1 MASLTIS
8 NDTLAPSEQ
17 TGWWQSVC
25 RQTLRGAAAID
36 GAAIARVVLFFGVC
50 AVYFMFFG

>member
-8 NDTLAPSEQ
+8 NDALAPSEQ
-17 TGWWQSVC
+17 TGWWQYVC
-25 RQTLRGAAAID
+25 QQALRGVAAID
-36 GAAIARVVLFFGVC
+36 GAAIVRVVLFFGVC